1 MSIKETVSAGVRKIA
16 EAGKDVDA
24 KTVAFVK
31 KTFHQTHEAC
41 DKSGASLKTATE
53 ETLAGV
59 AAGLKSAGHQTGHL
73 VGKCAQAISDDTRK
87 ATEASLA
94 AARKAADHAKAS
106 LAVATKKAVE
116 HSKDGVNK
124 AEEDTRAAMTSAYAD
139 LQKKIS
145 QAEAH
150 LKDVTTGINA
160 YAKSS
165 AHDLDAASR
174 KAMHDAAH
182 QTQAALVALEKAA
195 KEHSKTL
202 LHHSEEK
209 LSQWLD
215 NLKAKLGHR
224 HHKV

>member
-1 MSIKETVSAGVRKIA
+1 MSIKETVSAGVKKIA
-16 EAGKDVDA
+16 ESGKDVDA
-24 KTVAFVK
+24 KTIAFVK

-41 DKSGASLKTATE
+41 DKSGASLKKATE

-59 AAGLKSAGHQTGHL
+59 TAGLKSAGHQTGHL
-73 VGKCAQAISDDTRK
+73 VGMCAQAISDDTRK
-87 ATEASLA
+87 ATEASLS
-94 AARKAADHAKAS
+94 AARKAADDAKAA
-106 LAVATKKAVE
+106 LAAATKKALE
-116 HSKDGVNK
+116 HSKEGVNK
-124 AEEDTRAAMTSAYAD
+124 TEEDARAAMTSAYAN
-139 LQKKIS
+139 LQTKTS

-150 LKDVTTGINA
+150 LKDVATGINT

-174 KAMHDAAH
+174 KAMHAAAH
-182 QTQAALVALEKAA
+182 QTEAALVALEKTT

-202 LHHSEEK
+202 LHYSEEK

-215 NLKAKLGHR
+215 SLKAKLGHR

>member
-31 KTFHQTHEAC
+31 QSFHQTHEAC
-41 DKSGASLKTATE
+41 DKSGASLKTATQ
-53 ETLAGV
+53 ETLAGA
-59 AAGLKSAGHQTGHL
+59 AAGLKSAGYQTGQL
-73 VGKCAQAISDDTRK
+73 LGQCAQAISDDTRK

-94 AARKAADHAKAS
+94 AARKATDHAKAT

-116 HSKDGVNK
+116 HSKDGVDK
-124 AEEDTRAAMTSAYAD
+124 AEEDARAAMTSAYAD

-145 QAEAH
+145 RAEAH
-150 LKDVTTGINA
+150 LKDVATGINA
-160 YAKSS
+160 YAKS
-165 AHDLDAASR
+165 ATHDLGDASR

-182 QTQAALVALEKAA
+182 QTEAALGALEKTT
-195 KEHSKTL
+195 KEHSKDL

-209 LSQWLD
+209 VSQWLD
-215 NLKAKLGHR
+215 SLKAKLGHR